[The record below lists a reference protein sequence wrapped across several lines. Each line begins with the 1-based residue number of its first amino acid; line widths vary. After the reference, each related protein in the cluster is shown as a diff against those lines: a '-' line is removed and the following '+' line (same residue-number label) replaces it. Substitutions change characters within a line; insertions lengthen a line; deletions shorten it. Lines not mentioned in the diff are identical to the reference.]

1 MVSTIRLETTHLR
14 GRQILVQSHAPDE
27 EQLRSVSLVSIAVL
41 VVVNHNL
48 FCRLVL
54 IFILMELRAVEQE
67 IDVFVL
73 DGKRRKNFLAPR
85 ILRAF
90 VALR

>member
-41 VVVNHNL
+41 VVVKGNL
-48 FCRLVL
+48 LCRLVL
-54 IFILMELRAVEQE
+54 IMELRAVEQE